1 MVTLRNLSAYNGV
14 PPVEGET
21 RKISGGPLYELAK
34 IQALTEQP
42 DTVKF
47 WTEKC
52 RKNAADLTLD
62 PTDVGEMIREL
73 TNNDYRDSE
82 WCDNGKNSW
91 AACDAY
97 RLVRNEFLAN
107 TGKKFR
113 IEYFLKFAKSKTGN
127 LVLMV
132 SCHTSN

>member
-1 MVTLRNLSAYNGV
+1 MVISQNLSAFNGV
-14 PPVEGET
+14 PPASGEE
-21 RKISGGPLYELAK
+21 RKITGGPVYELAR
-34 IQALTEQP
+34 IQELTKQP
-42 DTVKF
+42 DTVKL

-52 RKNAADLTLD
+52 RRDAANLTLD
-62 PTDVGEMIREL
+62 TGDLGEMIRVL

-82 WCDNGKNSW
+82 WCDNGKGFW

-97 RLVRNEFLAN
+97 KLVRNEFIEAA
-107 TGKKFR
+107 GKSFR
-113 IEYFLKFAKSKTGN
+113 MEYFLKFAESRTGK

>member
-1 MVTLRNLSAYNGV
+1 MVIYKNLSAFNGV
-14 PPVEGET
+14 PPAVNEE
-21 RKISGGPLYELAK
+21 RKITGGPLYELAK

-42 DTVKF
+42 ETVNL
-47 WTEKC
+47 WTAKC
-52 RKNAADLTLD
+52 RRDAANLTLD
-62 PTDVGEMIREL
+62 TSDLGEMIREL

-82 WCDNGKNSW
+82 WCDNGKDSW

-97 RLVRNEFLAN
+97 TLKRSEFVERA
-107 TGKKFR
+107 GKWFS
-113 IEYFLKFAKSKTGN
+113 IVYFLKFAESKTGK

>member
-1 MVTLRNLSAYNGV
+1 M
-14 PPVEGET
+14 
-21 RKISGGPLYELAK
+21 YELAK

-42 DTVKF
+42 GTVNI

-52 RKNAADLTLD
+52 RRDAANLTLNTSD
-62 PTDVGEMIREL
+62 LGKMIREL

-82 WCDNGKNSW
+82 WCDNGKDFW

-97 RLVRNEFLAN
+97 TLMRSEFNEYAGKWFRN
-107 TGKKFR
+107 K
-113 IEYFLKFAKSKTGN
+113 YFLKFAESKTGK